1 LIYLVI
7 GCIIL
12 VIIVAVIYIICA
24 CYHCRQ
30 LTYVQSNNVSVE
42 YQLLSNNQGTGDDF
56 VISDSENEEERV

>member
-12 VIIVAVIYIICA
+12 AIIVAIIYIICA

-30 LTYVQSNNVSVE
+30 LAYVQSNNVPVE
-42 YQLLSNNQGTGDDF
+42 YHLLSNIQGTVDDF
-56 VISDSENEEERV
+56 VISDSEDEEERV